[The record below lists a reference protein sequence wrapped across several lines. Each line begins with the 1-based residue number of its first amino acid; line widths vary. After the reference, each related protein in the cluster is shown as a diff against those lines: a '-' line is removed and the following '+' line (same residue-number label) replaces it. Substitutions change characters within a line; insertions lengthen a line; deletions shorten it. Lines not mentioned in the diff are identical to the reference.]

1 MEKGH
6 LRIKTAMDISDT
18 MARIKQLENQI
29 IKLKAKLQAA
39 KEHPDWYSK
48 EEISAMQVELDN
60 SIAKVNELRET
71 MDFSK
76 GTKGL
81 LKFGLALFAIS
92 GSISVLKKASQSYLS
107 QNENTAK
114 KLQSMG
120 IAIQTIWDVIGEAI
134 GPIIEKIADGVLK
147 LIGYLNE
154 FLKVFGIDIV
164 AKANAKA
171 LEKQAKAQ
179 QNLNK
184 QNKQA
189 YDFDVI
195 RTQKDSATN
204 MNGSLSKY
212 GGIDLSG
219 VQLNENI
226 VKKLQDLAYWL
237 KENWH
242 WIKEVGKILGV
253 VFGVAAINKILK
265 RIGKLLGSATLG
277 TGLLGLANVLSALAI
292 AYEIVLIIK
301 GVSEIVKGIQEVKE
315 AYDSLTKSV
324 ENATQKDKKNADAI
338 WKAYEAGEIGK
349 EGLKNYKKVLD
360 KTTESVLDQ
369 VSSLEKNKS
378 SSILMKGANEEITKS
393 QQAFVDELSNTTDEY
408 KKLYEAGAITD
419 EEYND
424 FIKTLQN
431 AIPEFEKNGLNV
443 DNLKTKY
450 ENLTG
455 QKYYVKVYAKLT
467 DNVSEKIKQLV
478 QEGVN
483 VVLSSGNGG
492 KNAYG
497 SGSGGGGFRGMALG
511 GIVTQPTRA
520 LIGEAGY
527 PEAVMPMTPDYLST
541 LAGLIAQYGGNSG
554 NGTVNVYL
562 DGRLIE
568 RQISN
573 RQNQRNFVMNR

>member
-29 IKLKAKLQAA
+29 IKLKAKLQVA

-195 RTQKDSATN
+195 RTQQDTTTN
-204 MNGSLSKY
+204 ANGSLSKY

-219 VQLNENI
+219 VQLNPDI
-226 VKKLQDLAYWL
+226 VNKLQLMAKWL
-237 KENWH
+237 KTNWY

-253 VFGVAAINKILK
+253 VFGVAAIHKVLK
-265 RIGKLLGSATLG
+265 GIGTLLGSAALG
-277 TGLLGLANVLSALAI
+277 TGLMALANVLALIGA
-292 AYEIVLIIK
+292 
-301 GVSEIVKGIQEVKE
+301 GVVIYLAVKGAIEAKKQLDEVKQSYDDLNKSIESVTEKNKEQANSIWE
-315 AYDSLTKSV
+315 AYKS
-324 ENATQKDKKNADAI
+324 NK
-338 WKAYEAGEIGK
+338 IGK
-349 EGLKNYKKVLD
+349 EGLQNYKKALD
-360 KTTESVLDQ
+360 ITTEGIKEQIL
-369 VSSLEKNKS
+369 SLQANKTW
-378 SSILMKGANEEITKS
+378 IGAVIGTNDKMRES
-393 QQAFVDELSNTTDEY
+393 QQKFADQLADTVDEY
-408 KKLYEAGAITD
+408 KKLYDAEAISK
-419 EEYND
+419 EEYDKFMRGIANSLD
-424 FIKTLQN
+424 TWDKNGIKTDILRS
-431 AIPEFEKNGLNV
+431 K
-443 DNLKTKY
+443 LK
-450 ENLTG
+450 NLTKD
-455 QKYYVKVYAKLT
+455 KYTVTVTASLKDQITSKWTEIMKMIDKNKNNPLVGRYLNIAKSL
-467 DNVSEKIKQLV
+467 
-478 QEGVN
+478 
-483 VVLSSGNGG
+483 
-492 KNAYG
+492 
-497 SGSGGGGFRGMALG
+497 GFKGFALG

-527 PEAVMPMTPDYLST
+527 PEAVVPMTSDYLST